1 MNLLFTPCYSER
13 IRKKIQRLEVS
24 EGNGQ
29 SQVSVIGY
37 IAQRYENT
45 LQIESFG
52 DFRSAN
58 TNVVGKK
65 IGVRGNT

>member
-37 IAQRYENT
+37 IAQRYEN
-45 LQIESFG
+45 IANRI
-52 DFRSAN
+52 FR
-58 TNVVGKK
+58 
-65 IGVRGNT
+65 RFP